1 MWQEHK
7 KRLQEMQRKQ
17 AVKEVRFSATTAD
30 NDMQVI
36 VLLCNIVAQLTS
48 CDSAAET
55 GTKAERVARWW
66 EKKRAWHEE
75 NPGRPF
81 PKGIK
86 YPKPRPWLAN
96 KKKKRK
102 GPITWP
108 SKKTRKKWKERE
120 RLLAE
125 AAACG
130 SAQQGRTPVGTTAH
144 VATSPAARQGGKHS
158 RSPVHAGQQ

>member
-1 MWQEHK
+1 
-7 KRLQEMQRKQ
+7 MQRKQ

-30 NDMQVI
+30 NDMQVST
-36 VLLCNIVAQLTS
+36 LLRPVPSARSTPS
-48 CDSAAET
+48 DSAAENWDQ
-55 GTKAERVARWW
+55 AERVARWW
-66 EKKRAWHEE
+66 EKKRVWHEE

-86 YPKPRPWLAN
+86 YPKPRPWLAT

-125 AAACG
+125 AAAGG
-130 SAQQGRTPVGTTAH
+130 SAQQGSSLGSNSR
-144 VATSPAARQGGKHS
+144 VAASPAARQGSKPS
-158 RSPVHAGQQ
+158 RGPVHAGQQ

>member
-1 MWQEHK
+1 
-7 KRLQEMQRKQ
+7 
-17 AVKEVRFSATTAD
+17 
-30 NDMQVI
+30 
-36 VLLCNIVAQLTS
+36 
-48 CDSAAET
+48 
-55 GTKAERVARWW
+55 VARWW

-86 YPKPRPWLAN
+86 YPKPRPWLAT

-125 AAACG
+125 AAAGG
-130 SAQQGRTPVGTTAH
+130 SAQQGNNSSKPPPVA
-144 VATSPAARQGGKHS
+144 ASPTGRQGSKHS
-158 RSPVHAGQQ
+158 RSPVHVRQQ